1 MADGL
6 GFAWWDSWIW
16 GSGGVGNQ
24 SDLSFPQFIF
34 GWLVGLDCM
43 ELNEMN
49 RKIPTNPPSPST
61 CLVLP
66 PTFPLAS
73 QGNQKKP
80 VEYSSHSRNFPRC
93 PVRSLKDK
101 TDISLYG
108 TTHVSAW
115 LLPTYVPHLDC
126 AAPLVSLVY
135 YFSSL
140 KSGSKTT
147 TMFRNSLETIQAQ
160 DPGGH
165 PSKFNKTNT

>member
-43 ELNEMN
+43 ELN

-66 PTFPLAS
+66 PTFPFAS

-80 VEYSSHSRNFPRC
+80 VEYSSHSRNFPRYFGIQY
-93 PVRSLKDK
+93 S
-101 TDISLYG
+101 
-108 TTHVSAW
+108 THVSAR
-115 LLPTYVPHLDC
+115 LPAYGPHLDC

-135 YFSSL
+135 FSSMKCRACL
-140 KSGSKTT
+140 VP
-147 TMFRNSLETIQAQ
+147 Q
-160 DPGGH
+160 
-165 PSKFNKTNT
+165 KFKFWHHVKRRFSITSNLWYMYGVLNVDEIKN